1 MSIEEKFFKENP
13 RELINNYQSIGASQ
27 WERLGE
33 AFALDLF
40 QKASQKIPA
49 YKDFLKKHKINPEK
63 IKTKEDFELL
73 PLVDKKNYLQAY
85 PLKSLTWED
94 DLSKL
99 YTLSSSS
106 GSSGT
111 PYLWPRGS
119 MQEVEGARFSELFYK
134 YLFGMDKK
142 STLYVV
148 SFGMGAWIAGSFMT
162 SVTQL
167 ISRKGYP
174 ILVITP
180 GLEKDLLIKMIK
192 DLSPN
197 FDQVLIIGYPPFVKD
212 ILDSGK
218 THNLDWKEINMKL
231 MFAAEG
237 FSEKWRDY
245 MLRKIGE
252 KNPLK
257 TTTNIYGTADAGI
270 MGMETPLSILLRKV
284 LIKSG
289 KVEQFFG
296 QNRLPTIVQYD
307 PTTKYFEKV
316 QNELVFT
323 SNSGIPLIKYNI
335 HDHGNI
341 IHYEQVKEA
350 IEDNSIGMYKEL
362 KKYNVEDFDWKI
374 PFVYIFG
381 RTDFMV
387 NFYGLNIF
395 PEHIKSGL
403 EDSRVS
409 NYVSGKFT
417 MQTLTNKKHNQ
428 KLILNIELQNNT
440 EPNKHLKKQV
450 SKSMLDN
457 LTQRNSEF
465 NKLYNDLGPKKATP
479 EINLFPYGDSQF
491 KVGIKH
497 NWVKNKSK

>member
-1 MSIEEKFFKENP
+1 MNAEEKFIKENP
-13 RELINNYQSIGASQ
+13 KAILHKYQSTSASQ

-40 QKASQKIPA
+40 HKASQKIPA
-49 YKDFLKKHKINPEK
+49 YKDFLRKHKINPEK

-73 PLVDKKNYLQAY
+73 PTVDKKNYLQYY
-85 PLKSLTWED
+85 PLKSLTWEN
-94 DLSKL
+94 DLSGL

-111 PYLWPRGS
+111 PFLWPRGS
-119 MQEVEGARFSELFYK
+119 LQEVEGARFSELFYK
-134 YLFGMDKK
+134 YLFNMDKK

-162 SVTQL
+162 SITQL

-174 ILVITP
+174 LMVITP
-180 GLEKDLLIKMIK
+180 GLEKDLLIKLIK

-218 THNLDWKEINMKL
+218 NYDLDWKKINMKL

-245 MLRKIGE
+245 MLRKVGE
-252 KNPLK
+252 KNSLK
-257 TTTNIYGTADAGI
+257 TTTNIYGTAEAGI
-270 MGMETPLSILLRKV
+270 MGMETPLSILLRRV

-289 KVEQFFG
+289 GFEPFFG
-296 QNRLPTIVQYD
+296 QNRLPTVVQYD

-323 SNSGIPLIKYNI
+323 ASSGIPLIRYSI

-341 IHYEQVKEA
+341 IHYDQVKET
-350 IEDNSIGMYKEL
+350 IEENGIRIDKEL
-362 KKYNVEDFDWKI
+362 KKYEVEDFDWKI

-387 NFYGLNIF
+387 NFYGLNVF
-395 PEHIKSGL
+395 PEHIKAGL
-403 EDSRVS
+403 EDDKISDS
-409 NYVSGKFT
+409 VSGKFT
-417 MQTLTNKKHNQ
+417 MNTDTNKKYNQ
-428 KLILNIELQNNT
+428 KLILNVELQNDI
-440 EPNKHLKKQV
+440 EPNNNLKKKV
-450 SKSMLDN
+450 LKSVLEN
-457 LTQRNSEF
+457 LTKRNSEF
-465 NKLYNDLGPKKATP
+465 NKLYSALGPKKATP
-479 EINLFPYGDSQF
+479 EINLFPYGDPQF
-491 KVGIKH
+491 KIGIKH
-497 NWVKNKSK
+497 RWVKNKSK